1 MWSDWLVYHDCGCQS
16 VCPLIGRD
24 WLKGKLGLVLMGG
37 AMLSKSL
44 IQFSVDRLGCVPSL
58 LFDLSNEDNGNLL
71 QKVPCMHC
79 LHSVP
84 PTLLEAIANPCLCQR
99 LLDTHRQ
106 VWASLLWGHCSFLLC
121 PGEYKVLFV
130 KHPKKN
136 ASAYNNCFRK
146 LDSVNGR
153 GENTSTTTLV
163 QRLFSLLN
171 WFFNFLCH
179 LRFPPPIFNHQWS
192 EQVLLNMELADDQ
205 SVFR

>member
-1 MWSDWLVYHDCGCQS
+1 MWKVPS
-16 VCPLIGRD
+16 GRD
-24 WLKGKLGLVLMGG
+24 WLWENLGLVLVGG

-44 IQFSVDRLGCVPSL
+44 IQISVDERGCVPSV
-58 LFDLSNEDNGNLL
+58 LFDLGLNYGGGNEDNGNLL

-99 LLDTHRQ
+99 FLDTHRQ

-171 WFFNFLCH
+171 
-179 LRFPPPIFNHQWS
+179 
-192 EQVLLNMELADDQ
+192 
-205 SVFR
+205 